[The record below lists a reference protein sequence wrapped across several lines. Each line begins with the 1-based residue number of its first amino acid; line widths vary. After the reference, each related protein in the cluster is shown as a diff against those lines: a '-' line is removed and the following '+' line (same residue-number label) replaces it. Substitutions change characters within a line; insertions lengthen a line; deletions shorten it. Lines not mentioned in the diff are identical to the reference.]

1 MNALRDLGPTAQSV
15 LNFSLNIEHSTASK
29 LSVKAAYSGHRG
41 SVSFVLS
48 IVREW
53 PESFLPSDVGANV
66 SLPRLPK
73 FGFFGYEPERHARH
87 CAPRRRRS
95 RRG

>member
-1 MNALRDLGPTAQSV
+1 MKSR
-15 LNFSLNIEHSTASK
+15 LNFSLNIEHSAASK

-53 PESFLPSDVGANV
+53 PESFPPKRCRHQE
-66 SLPRLPK
+66 SLPRLPA
-73 FGFFGYEPERHARH
+73 FGFLRL
-87 CAPRRRRS
+87 
-95 RRG
+95 

>member
-1 MNALRDLGPTAQSV
+1 MLLSPRSFIINLLRDTAGREPKL
-15 LNFSLNIEHSTASK
+15 LNFYLNVELQAESK

-53 PESFLPSDVGANV
+53 PESFSSSSLAIFGL
-66 SLPRLPK
+66 LPRLPRLDP
-73 FGFFGYEPERHARH
+73 FGYEPGCHA
-87 CAPRRRRS
+87 
-95 RRG
+95 